1 MKRVIIAISAVLLIG
16 VIFAGCVQ
24 NSGDKPDSFKGIRWV
39 APDYS
44 MKFVPQEEC
53 KGTLTFDST
62 KYNVQFV
69 FAPNTVE
76 VLDTDKN
83 NTQLFFADWKYEDDG
98 SRLYIYN
105 IMYNTEKYKEF
116 KDDYV
121 EFIKMNQEKIQ

>member
-1 MKRVIIAISAVLLIG
+1 MKRITIALTAVLLICACL
-16 VIFAGCVQ
+16 AGCVQ
-24 NSGDKPDSFKGIRWV
+24 NTGKRPDEFKGIKWV

-44 MKFVPQEEC
+44 MKFEPQNEC
-53 KGTLTFDST
+53 KGTLTFNT
-62 KYNVQFV
+62 KKYNVQFK
-69 FAPNTVE
+69 FEANTLE
-76 VLDTDKN
+76 VVDTDN
-83 NTQLFFADWKYEDDG
+83 NNERLLFADWKYEDDG